1 MSLIIF
7 GKNSQS
13 FFFQKPVCF
22 SIILG
27 GERKSRLIND
37 WSRLRFYME
46 YYNSKLSR
54 FVEISPPRKIGFH
67 QYIQKIDKSP
77 GDRKW
82 RILFKD
88 EKSKE
93 LSDMGEQRDK
103 LELRFRLKID
113 TEIPRDFLENRF
125 DLRIDRAKLCDGGY
139 TRLRSFD

>member
-1 MSLIIF
+1 
-7 GKNSQS
+7 
-13 FFFQKPVCF
+13 
-22 SIILG
+22 
-27 GERKSRLIND
+27 
-37 WSRLRFYME
+37 ME

-67 QYIQKIDKSP
+67 QYIEKIDKSP

-82 RILFKD
+82 RILFND

-103 LELRFRLKID
+103 LELRFKLKID
-113 TEIPRDFLENRF
+113 QEIPREFLENRF

-139 TRLRSFD
+139 TRQRSCFLIQFFFSKFMTANFLLFNKNEPCKKRIGYS